1 MTHVIAWKDVEEVAA
16 TPSSSLRD
24 FWQLLKP
31 RVMTLVVFCGAVG
44 MWLAPGNLHP
54 FRAFMVVLC
63 IAMATGASGAYNMWY
78 ERRTDALMQRT
89 KNRPIPGGRIQP
101 DDALSF
107 SIFLNLFSVM
117 ILGMV
122 ANWPAAFCLLAAI
135 LSYCWLYTMF
145 LKPRTHQN
153 IVIGG
158 IAGAL
163 PPLIG
168 WMAVTGEMALLPWL
182 MVAIIFF
189 WTPPHFW
196 ALSLYRHD
204 DYKHAGIPMLPVVKG
219 EITTRRYI
227 MGYTLLLA
235 VIATAPLYFRELG
248 WVYLAACVPLNGWM
262 LLAAWKLLRH
272 GTPQN
277 AMKLFG
283 ISILY
288 LFGLF
293 GAMVLDYAV
302 GA

>member
-1 MTHVIAWKDVEEVAA
+1 MTHVIAWKTMEEVAA
-16 TPSSSLRD
+16 TPTSSIYD

-44 MWLAPGNLHP
+44 MWLAPGHLHP
-54 FRAFMVVLC
+54 FRALMVVFC

-89 KNRPIPGGRIQP
+89 KNRPIPGGRIAP
-101 DDALSF
+101 DDALGF
-107 SIFLNLFSVM
+107 SVILNLFSVIIM
-117 ILGMV
+117 GMV
-122 ANWPAAFCLLAAI
+122 ANWAAATCLFAAI
-135 LSYCWLYTMF
+135 ISYCWLYTMF
-145 LKPRTHQN
+145 LKPRTHHN

-168 WMAVTGEMALLPWL
+168 WVAVTGQMVLLPWL

-204 DYKHAGIPMLPVVKG
+204 DYKKAGIPMLPVVKG
-219 EITTRRYI
+219 ELATRRYI
-227 MGYTLLLA
+227 LGYTLVLA
-235 VIATAPLYFRELG
+235 VVATSPLYFRELG
-248 WVYLAACVPLNGWM
+248 WVYFGAATLLNGWM
-262 LLAAWKLLRH
+262 LLGAWKLLRH

-283 ISILY
+283 ISIVY
-288 LFGLF
+288 LFALF
-293 GAMVLDYAV
+293 AAMVADYAV
-302 GA
+302 GI